1 MITETARPRRQ
12 AVSQRG
18 QWARR
23 GGGPGRLAA
32 AVPLLGLVALL
43 GLLLVTAALKPLGY
57 NSYVIYGSSMEPT
70 IKVGSLIL
78 ARPAEVDGLEVG
90 DIIAFQ
96 SPGNGVT
103 VTHRIVAV
111 REENG
116 QHYFQTKGDASNGGD
131 PQEVRLEDGVQELA
145 YDLPYLGYFVHFAKS
160 TMGMILL
167 LVLPA
172 AGLLALHWTENRQAA
187 ADDPQ
192 TVRQERTLGKG

>member
-1 MITETARPRRQ
+1 
-12 AVSQRG
+12 
-18 QWARR
+18 
-23 GGGPGRLAA
+23 
-32 AVPLLGLVALL
+32 VPLLGLVALL

-57 NSYVIYGSSMEPT
+57 DSYVIYGSSMEPT

-78 ARPAEVDGLEVG
+78 AKPAEVDGLEVG

-172 AGLLALHWTENRQAA
+172 AGLLALHWTKNREAGANNQE
-187 ADDPQ
+187 
-192 TVRQERTLGKG
+192 TVGEG

>member
-1 MITETARPRRQ
+1 MIGETARSETRASGLGR
-12 AVSQRG
+12 
-18 QWARR
+18 WARWA
-23 GGGPGRLAA
+23 GRLSGAL
-32 AVPLLGLVALL
+32 AVLVVGGLV
-43 GLLLVTAALKPLGY
+43 GLLLLTAVMPRLSGY
-57 NSYVIYGSSMEPT
+57 QTYVIYGSSMEPT

-78 ARPAEVDGLEVG
+78 AKPAQVDGLEVG

-103 VTHRIVAV
+103 VTHRIVGV

-116 QHYFQTKGDASNGGD
+116 QHYFRTKGDASNGGD

-172 AGLLALHWTENRQAA
+172 AGLLALHWTKSREAGANNQE
-187 ADDPQ
+187 
-192 TVRQERTLGKG
+192 TVGEG